1 MKLSVEQIP
10 IKNEE
15 EVIVR
20 CYSEKA
26 KWVDAIRSVTA
37 GELTIN
43 ATADEKV
50 YRIRLSDVFYF
61 EIVEGKSFLYC
72 QQSVFECKQK
82 LYEFEK
88 LCRNSMLFR
97 CSKSMILNAD
107 KIKYVRPSV
116 SGRFE
121 ATLTNDEKVIISR
134 QYVGEL
140 KRKLEV

>member
-20 CYSEKA
+20 CYIEKA

-50 YRIRLSDVFYF
+50 YRIKLSDVFYF

-134 QYVGEL
+134 QYVSEL

>member
-43 ATADEKV
+43 ATVDEKV
-50 YRIRLSDVFYF
+50 YRIKLSDVFYF

-134 QYVGEL
+134 QYVSEL

>member
-10 IKNEE
+10 IKSEE

-134 QYVGEL
+134 QYVSEL

>member
-10 IKNEE
+10 IKSEE

-43 ATADEKV
+43 ATVDEKV
-50 YRIRLSDVFYF
+50 YRIKLSDVFYF

>member
-20 CYSEKA
+20 CYNEKA

-50 YRIRLSDVFYF
+50 YRIKLSDVFYF

-134 QYVGEL
+134 QYVSEL

>member
-134 QYVGEL
+134 QYVSEL

>member
-50 YRIRLSDVFYF
+50 YRIKLSDVFYF

>member
-10 IKNEE
+10 IKSEE

-50 YRIRLSDVFYF
+50 YRIKLSDVFYF

-134 QYVGEL
+134 QYVSEL